1 MGRVRSAI
9 AVAAAALIAGAALP
23 AAAQPLAALTA
34 HDLSLYASAFDAA
47 ERGDAAAADAAMA
60 QISDPCLA
68 GKVRYVEMTHA
79 RSRGPTY
86 EQLSNWLKAFGDMPG
101 ASQVYEM
108 ALRARPAAAPPPT
121 PVATLVGSS
130 DGSFHIAPA
139 AQSRA
144 AREAYFN
151 GEVPRALQI
160 ARSSGDAW
168 IAGLAAYR
176 LGQYGDAMISFERL
190 AANPAEDDATRAA
203 GGVWAAKAAVAAGL
217 ADRAEPLLKIAA
229 AVHPGGFYGMIA
241 QRKLELADDPLGRVI
256 DAAVK
261 DAPPPAAI
269 TAAQPGETELDRLVR
284 TDPHARRAVAL
295 MQLGRA
301 SDASAELRAGVSAAS
316 DEGSRGLWMNL
327 MFELAPE
334 QHTGEV
340 ALHPVLA
347 MSPAASQAS
356 YPTPQLSPAH
366 GFTIDKALVYAVVW
380 QESRFNSLA
389 VSPVGAVGM
398 MQLMP
403 SSAASVAGDP
413 ALKSDPITLFDIGK
427 NLDLGQTYITW
438 LEENAGGYD
447 LLRTIAAYNGGPTT
461 LAKTEALLGP
471 DADSL
476 LVIESVPFAETRAYV
491 KKVAAAYW
499 TYRRQFGGATRTLDA
514 AASGLSRVDVRLDS
528 PAPAPASA
536 PASVSA
542 APPVTAAVPLHAVS
556 QVQDPQAASTAR
568 QGLEILLHHDS

>member
-9 AVAAAALIAGAALP
+9 AVAAAALVAGAALP

-34 HDLSLYASAFDAA
+34 HDLSLYATAFDAA
-47 ERGDAAAADAAMA
+47 QRGDVAAADAAMA
-60 QISDPCLA
+60 QISGPCLA
-68 GKVRYVEMTHA
+68 GKVRYVEMTHD

-130 DGSFHIAPA
+130 DGSFRIAPA
-139 AQSRA
+139 AQSKA
-144 AREAYFN
+144 AREAYFS

-217 ADRAEPLLKIAA
+217 TDRAEPLLKIAA

-261 DAPPPAAI
+261 DAPPPAVTA
-269 TAAQPGETELDRLVR
+269 AAQPGETELDRLVR
-284 TDPHARRAVAL
+284 TDQHARRAVAL

-340 ALHPVLA
+340 ALHPVVA
-347 MSPAASQAS
+347 MSPAAAAS
-356 YPTPQLSPAH
+356 YPTPALSPTH

-413 ALKSDPITLFDIGK
+413 TLKSDPITLFDIGK

-461 LAKTEALLGP
+461 LAKTEALVGP

-499 TYRRQFGGATRTLDA
+499 AYRRQFGGATRTLDA

-536 PASVSA
+536 PASAPA
-542 APPVTAAVPLHAVS
+542 AVTAAVPLHAAG
-556 QVQDPQAASTAR
+556 QGQDSQAASTAR